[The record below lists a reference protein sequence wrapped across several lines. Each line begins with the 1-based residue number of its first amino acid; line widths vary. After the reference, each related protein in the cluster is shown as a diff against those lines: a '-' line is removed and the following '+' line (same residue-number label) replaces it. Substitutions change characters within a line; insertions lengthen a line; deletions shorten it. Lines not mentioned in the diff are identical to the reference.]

1 MSEDLM
7 KDKNQPAAEAGTVTN
22 VLTRQQMRATVVQIS
37 FIKKKKS
44 APDQTPRRIRF
55 GTTVLAQ
62 EFIEQV
68 NPKLTLG
75 SPKQAMAKKAKLVK
89 LQPHLMPL
97 YDIQVEIVAQ
107 GAEPSEHGGIEVD
120 GPAPDDEVLD
130 TFSEPQSTGDEEE
143 ETLDDDTNLTDE
155 V

>member
-1 MSEDLM
+1 MTDDLM
-7 KDKNQPAAEAGTVTN
+7 RDKNQPAPETGTVTN
-22 VLTRQQMRATVVQIS
+22 VLTRQQMRATVVEIR
-37 FIKKKKS
+37 FIPKKKN
-44 APDQTPRRIRF
+44 APPQTPRRIRF

-68 NPKLTLG
+68 NPKVVLG
-75 SPKQAMAKKAKLVK
+75 SPKQAAARKAKLVK

-107 GAEPSEHGGIEVD
+107 GAEPSDHGGIEID
-120 GPAPDDEVLD
+120 GPEPDDEVLD
-130 TFSEPQSTGDEEE
+130 TFAEPTTTGDEPD
-143 ETLDDDTNLTDE
+143 ETPDNDNLIDG